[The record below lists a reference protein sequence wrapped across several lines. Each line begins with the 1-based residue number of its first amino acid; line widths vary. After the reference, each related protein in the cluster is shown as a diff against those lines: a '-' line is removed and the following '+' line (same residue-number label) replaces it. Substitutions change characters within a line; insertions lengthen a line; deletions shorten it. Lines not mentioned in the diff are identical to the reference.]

1 MNLATKLLMLLPLT
15 MSGVAQT
22 STQGTASIAGIVLD
36 ASGSPYPAQV
46 QVLGIV
52 IHQGI
57 GDLYP
62 KCLTLTGK
70 EGRFLCPNLP
80 AGRYIVQAIPLLMP
94 TQQGTTTNR
103 ALPASIFYPNV
114 TDLDAASVIVVHDGQ
129 EEVANFQLQD
139 VPVSDVSG
147 LLVDHTPSAAIH
159 LNAVGGGRSIDT
171 RLRFHYD
178 QNTGHF
184 STSRVAPGHYLL
196 TADWFIDG
204 VEHKAAYTF
213 LVGDNAVRN
222 IRLSSLSNTQIDG
235 RVTNLPEHD
244 SITEVRLERVDTAF
258 RDIAAPMEGGAFHFH
273 PVPPGEYIVA
283 LPPGSPSYISSLNV
297 GASGISG
304 PRFTIGE
311 DQPDLSITAQLQG
324 PSVVL
329 QGVVESWEGDFSK
342 AEVIALNEDS
352 WQIFEGVTDSNRR
365 FSIPGVP
372 PGSYRLYAWPG
383 VDSVEYRSLGLLK
396 RYEQDSSEVFLGTGA
411 MTSNLELTPIT
422 KAR

>member
-1 MNLATKLLMLLPLT
+1 MKIAAKLFMLLPLT

-22 STQGTASIAGIVLD
+22 STQGTAAISGTVLD
-36 ASGSPYPAQV
+36 ASGAAYPTQV
-46 QVLGIV
+46 QVLGIG

-62 KCLTLTGK
+62 RCLTLTGK
-70 EGRFLCPNLP
+70 EGHFLCPNLP
-80 AGRYIVQAIPLLMP
+80 AGRYIIQAIPLLMP
-94 TQQGTTTNR
+94 TQQGSTTNQ

-114 TDLDAASVIVVHDGQ
+114 TDLDAASVILVHDG
-129 EEVANFQLQD
+129 EEELANFQLQD

-159 LNAVGGGRSIDT
+159 LDAVGGGRSIDT

-204 VEHKAAYTF
+204 AEHKAAYPF
-213 LVGDNAVRN
+213 LVSDNAVRN
-222 IRLSSLSNTQIDG
+222 VRLSSLSNTQIDG
-235 RVTNLPEHD
+235 RLTSLPEND
-244 SITEVRLERVDTAF
+244 SITEVRLERVDATL
-258 RDIAAPMEGGAFHFH
+258 RDITTPVQGGAFHFH
-273 PVPPGEYIVA
+273 PVPAGEYILA
-283 LPPGSPSYISSLNV
+283 LPPGSSSYIGSLTV
-297 GASGISG
+297 GGTGIGGS
-304 PRFTIGE
+304 RFTIGE

-324 PSVVL
+324 PSFVL
-329 QGVVESWEGDFSK
+329 QGVVESWEGDFPK

-352 WQIFEGVTDSNRR
+352 SQIFEGVTDSNRR
-365 FSIPGVP
+365 FSISGVP

-383 VDSVEYRSLGLLK
+383 VDSVEYRSLSLLK
-396 RYEQDSSEVFLGTGA
+396 RYEQDSTEVSLANGGL
-411 MTSNLELTPIT
+411 TSNLELTPIT
-422 KAR
+422 KTR